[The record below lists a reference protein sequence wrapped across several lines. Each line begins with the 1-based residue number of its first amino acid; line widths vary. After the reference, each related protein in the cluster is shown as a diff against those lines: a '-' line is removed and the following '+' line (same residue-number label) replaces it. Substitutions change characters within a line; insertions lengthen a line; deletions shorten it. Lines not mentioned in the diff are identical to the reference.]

1 MCTLY
6 STMQASMFDGLV
18 WSLDQ
23 PIKQEFHTFCILI
36 FNVEKI
42 VAIKMT
48 RPTLPFCKIC
58 EWYVATLYD
67 KNSKQNQKTKTYHSM
82 ISNHNHISLKSYQLW
97 HLIFSTFFFY
107 SCSARA
113 FWAAV
118 QLYRQF
124 LKIYCKS
131 ELLGFD
137 AIVILDLY
145 GTYVSC

>member
-1 MCTLY
+1 MCTY
-6 STMQASMFDGLV
+6 STMQASVWWVGLKFRPTHQTGI
-18 WSLDQ
+18 SYFLYSY
-23 PIKQEFHTFCILI
+23 L
-36 FNVEKI
+36 VEKI

-82 ISNHNHISLKSYQLW
+82 IPNHNHISLKSYQLW
-97 HLIFSTFFFY
+97 HLIFSTFFFFY

-131 ELLGFD
+131 KL
-137 AIVILDLY
+137 
-145 GTYVSC
+145 